1 MKHENSISPLK
12 KRKLNKSFGVENIL
26 KYLMYVMITWFIISF
41 LVIPNINTLYTTFF
55 IDGKF
60 SLEAVQKLFSSERAM
75 NSLKNSFILAISLS
89 VTVNI
94 VGISLVL
101 LTDYFDIKGS
111 KILRLGYMTTLIYG
125 GLILVSGY
133 KFIYGGNG
141 FITKFLVNIFPN
153 MNQDWFIGYWAVLFV
168 MTFAC
173 TSNHLIFLSNA
184 IRKLDF
190 QTIEA
195 AKNMGASTF
204 LILRRVVL
212 PTLLPSIFAV
222 TILIFITGLGATS
235 APLIVGGENFQTITP
250 MILAFSRSI
259 GSRDLAAMLSI
270 FLGIATVILLVCMNH
285 FEKKGNYMSVS
296 KVKTTIVK
304 QKINNKFVN
313 LLAHIYAYALFLI
326 YVIPVVLII
335 LFSFTDANSIATGT
349 LSFSSFTLNNYLSL
363 LTNESAYKPFIVS
376 IVYSLLASIGVII
389 ITISA
394 CRIIHKVK
402 NKWND
407 ILEYSLLIP
416 WLLPSTLIAIGLI
429 TTFDKPQWF
438 VGGKILVGTLVILP
452 LAYII
457 VKIPYTLRMIKA
469 AFFSI
474 DDTLEDASKNLGAS
488 SLYTFFRI
496 LLPIIL
502 PSVLSVFA
510 LNFNSLLTDYDLSV
524 FLYHP
529 LYQPLGVFIKNL
541 TDANT
546 VADNTTMTFVYAV
559 IVMIISSATLYLVYG
574 REGKK

>member
-1 MKHENSISPLK
+1 MSPLK
-12 KRKLNKSFGVENIL
+12 KRKVTKSFGFENIL
-26 KYLMYVMITWFIISF
+26 KYLMYAMLAWFIVSF

-55 IDGKF
+55 IDGSF
-60 SLEAVQKLFSSERAM
+60 SLEAVQKLLSSERAM
-75 NSLKNSFILAISLS
+75 SSLKNSFILAVSLS

-94 VGISLVL
+94 IGISLVL

-141 FITKFLVNIFPN
+141 FITNFLVDIFPN
-153 MNQDWFIGYWAVLFV
+153 MNQDWFVGYWAVLFV

-184 IRKLDF
+184 IKKLDF

-235 APLIVGGENFQTITP
+235 APLIVGGESFQTITP
-250 MILAFSRSI
+250 MILTFSKSI

-270 FLGIATVILLVCMNH
+270 FLGMATVILLVCMNH

-313 LLAHIYAYALFLI
+313 VLAHIYAYALFLI
-326 YVIPVVLII
+326 YVVPVVLII
-335 LFSFTDANSIATGT
+335 LFSFTDAKSIATGT
-349 LSFSSFTLNNYLSL
+349 LSFSSFTLNNYISL
-363 LTNESAYKPFIVS
+363 ITNESAYKPFIVS
-376 IVYSLLASIGVII
+376 ILYSLLASIGVII
-389 ITISA
+389 ITVSA

-402 NKWND
+402 NKWSD
-407 ILEYSLLIP
+407 ILEYSLLLP

-438 VGGKILVGTLVILP
+438 IGGNILVGTLVVLL

-559 IVMIISSATLYLVYG
+559 IVMIISSITLYLVYG
-574 REGKK
+574 RDVKKTKKG